1 MHTGTNLGK
10 GRARKER
17 LSESQTIAQR
27 HDRERER
34 ESQRNTE
41 RNRETQG
48 IKTSDYTDQEIR
60 EG

>member
-34 ESQRNTE
+34 ERAKETLKE
-41 RNRETQG
+41 IEKHRELKPVTTQ
-48 IKTSDYTDQEIR
+48 TR
-60 EG
+60 R